1 MKKTIL
7 IVFLLAVAVSAAV
20 FAQAGPPPR
29 QTYPAEVR
37 VSGGSGVYSRSE
49 TYVVLAYDEE
59 NALRVARQNFASP
72 GNNNSRYGFLR
83 WISTEEYERMDFGYP
98 DGGTRTMRNGGA
110 TASYYIRARYFF
122 DKRNYARARTDLN
135 RAFRIDGLWGRRG
148 QYRQAAEALDAELRR
163 LGY

>member
-1 MKKTIL
+1 MNMKKAIL
-7 IVFLLAVAVSAAV
+7 IVFLLAVAVSASV

-29 QTYPAEVR
+29 QTYPAEIR
-37 VSGGSGVYSRSE
+37 VSGGSGVYSSSA

-59 NALRVARQNFASP
+59 NALRVARQNFFSTA
-72 GNNNSRYGFLR
+72 GASRYGFLR

-98 DGGTRTMRNGGA
+98 DGGTNTMRNGGA
-110 TASYYIRARYFF
+110 TASYYMRARYFF

-135 RAFRIDGLWGRRG
+135 RAFRIDIFWGRVRS
-148 QYRQAAEALDAELRR
+148 QAEALDAELKR